1 MRNVTIRN
9 ITHIKLSL
17 LLGTMALPLGMAYAQ
32 TPAPNTPVNPTPA
45 AADSGTSLD
54 EIVVTG
60 VTTKNR
66 KLITASVDVTFASSA
81 DIVRKAPKSIA
92 ELLELVPGIF
102 VEGTAG
108 GVSNNYSVR
117 GLQGGGQRFISLE
130 EDGLPIVYGGGGAD
144 EFFSYDVTI
153 DRLEA
158 VRGGTSGI
166 LGVNGAAATINFISK
181 PLSFDKITT
190 IAKLGVQSYGEKRA
204 DFYISAPIRDNLA
217 VSLGG
222 YVSSSPGVRKSPFR
236 YDTYHVK
243 GAIEY
248 RFDGGGFV
256 RVTGKIG
263 DQRDAY
269 YADQPYKVGADG
281 KPTSVAGLDSKF
293 GNIGGS
299 SFASIDLPVSTFVSA
314 SGYRNFALSK
324 GIEAKTKQIRFDFEK
339 PVTSE
344 ISLFAKARYLGLK
357 WDFNGLFPGSGVGN
371 AGLTSAVNYL
381 TPGSTSPIND
391 LLTAGALAFPAE
403 VKFGIKDLRTGQIIA
418 SDNAAALNALNGNG
432 FLQQTWLNHDQQQGH
447 DFGSNVGA
455 RWEHLESG
463 FNNSLTAGI
472 MYYDAKRSQNQSAT
486 SHVIND
492 VRNDSHLYDVVAL
505 GGANNVVGTLTD
517 NGVVSYGNWGAGIN
531 TTTNKSL
538 SFYFNDE
545 LKVGDNLHIDF
556 GVRHE
561 TLRAT
566 RLDGNSAAVNQ
577 PVPAGTAGLATT
589 VGSTFDGT
597 YTTTKKTK
605 NKTAYTVGANYLVLP
620 QLSVY
625 ARYAK
630 GFQTQSI
637 DPPADVKL
645 YEAGVRYQGYGVTAS
660 ATIFRTEFNKQFYN
674 FISPTDPTKQD
685 GFLGDLHTNGF
696 EIDLNYRAA
705 SFFSLDAVGVF
716 QKPKLSNV
724 NLSGL
729 AEPQYNGNV
738 PERTPKTIYTVTPT
752 FILPNGLGE
761 VYGRY
766 KYVGKLFADSGNG
779 IALPGYGV
787 SSAGVNVN
795 ITQNIQFG
803 ASVDNIFSVTGLTE
817 GNPRQGQTQTAS
829 SGYFY
834 SRGIVGTTYAANV
847 TFKF

>member
-1 MRNVTIRN
+1 MQNTTKIR
-9 ITHIKLSL
+9 LSL
-17 LLGTMALPLGMAYAQ
+17 LLSTMALPVGMASAQ
-32 TPAPNTPVNPTPA
+32 IISATTPASATPTA
-45 AADSGTSLD
+45 ANSGTTLD

-66 KLITASVDVTFASSA
+66 KLITSSVDVTFASAA
-81 DIVRKAPKSIA
+81 DIARKAPKSVA
-92 ELLELVPGIF
+92 DLLELVPGIF

-117 GLQGGGQRFISLE
+117 GLQGGGQRFISVE

-153 DRLEA
+153 DKLEA

-181 PLSFDKITT
+181 PLSFDKIST
-190 IAKLGVQSYGEKRA
+190 IAKLSVQSYGEKRA

-222 YVSSSPGVRKSPFR
+222 YVSSSPGVRKSMFR

-269 YADQPYKVGADG
+269 YADQPYKVSADG
-281 KPTSVAGLDSKF
+281 KPSSVAGLDSKF

-299 SFASIDLPVSTFVSA
+299 AFSSIDLPVSTFVSPT
-314 SGYRNFALSK
+314 GYRNFALSK

-381 TPGSTSPIND
+381 TPGTSPIND
-391 LLTAGALAFPAE
+391 LLKAGGIAFPTT
-403 VKFGIKDLRTGQIIA
+403 VRFGIKDLTNGQIIG
-418 SDNAAALNALNGNG
+418 SDNTAALNALNSNG

-455 RWEHLESG
+455 RWEHLEGS
-463 FNNSLTAGI
+463 FNNSLTAGL
-472 MYYDAKRSQNQSAT
+472 MYYNVKRSQNQSAT

-492 VRNDSHLYDVVAL
+492 VRNDSHIYDVVAL
-505 GGANNVVGTLTD
+505 DGGNTVVGTLTD

-531 TTTNKSL
+531 TTTDKSL

-577 PVPAGTAGLATT
+577 PVPAGTAGLAQD

-597 YTTTKKTK
+597 YTTTKKTW
-605 NKTAYTVGANYLVLP
+605 NKTAYTVGANYIILP
-620 QLSVY
+620 QFSVY

-630 GFQTQSI
+630 GFQTQNVNT
-637 DPPADVKL
+637 PASVVL
-645 YEAGVRYQGYGVTAS
+645 YEAGARYQGYGVTAS

-685 GFLGDLHTNGF
+685 SFVGDLHTNGF
-696 EIDLNYRAA
+696 EIDLNYRAT

-724 NLSGL
+724 NLSGVL
-729 AEPQYNGNV
+729 QPQYNGNV
-738 PERTPKTIYTVTPT
+738 PERTPKTIYTITPT

-766 KYVGKLFADSGNG
+766 KYVGKIFADSGNG

-787 SSAGVNVN
+787 SSAGVTVN

-803 ASVDNIFSVTGLTE
+803 ASIDNIFSVTGLTE

-834 SRGIVGTTYAANV
+834 ARGIVGTTYGANV